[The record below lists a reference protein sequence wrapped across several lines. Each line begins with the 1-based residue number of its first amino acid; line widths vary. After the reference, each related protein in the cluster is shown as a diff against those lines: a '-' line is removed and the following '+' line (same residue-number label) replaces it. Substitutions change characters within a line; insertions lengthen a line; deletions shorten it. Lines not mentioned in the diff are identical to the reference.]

1 MGMGDRLIERTVTIA
16 NRVGLHARPAAEF
29 VKLAGHFRADVKL
42 SKDDLTVDG
51 KSIMGVMMLAA
62 EHGSAVIITVEG
74 PDEEEAMEA
83 LAGFLETDS
92 DEE

>member
-1 MGMGDRLIERTVTIA
+1 MIERVVTIA

-29 VKLAGHFRADVKL
+29 VKLAGRFRADVKL

-62 EHGSAVIITVEG
+62 EHGSSIIITTEG
-74 PDEEEAMEA
+74 SDEEEAMAA

>member
-1 MGMGDRLIERTVTIA
+1 MIERTVTIA

-29 VKLAGHFRADVKL
+29 VKLAGRFRADIKL

-62 EHGSAVIITVEG
+62 EHGSSLIVTIEG
-74 PDEEEAMEA
+74 SDEEEAMA
-83 LAGFLETDS
+83 VLAEFLETNS